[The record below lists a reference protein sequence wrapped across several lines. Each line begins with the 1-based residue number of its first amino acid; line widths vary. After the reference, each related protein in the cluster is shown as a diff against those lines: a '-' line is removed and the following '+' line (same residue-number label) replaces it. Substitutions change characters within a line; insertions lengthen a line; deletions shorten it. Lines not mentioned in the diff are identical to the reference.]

1 MSAKDTL
8 NKIAAVLGME
18 SKKEELAE
26 QEPVKVE
33 FAQMRLEN
41 GTVLEAEAFE
51 AGNDVFIVSNE
62 ERVAVPVGEYEM
74 EDGQILVVQ
83 EEGVIAEIKAAES
96 EESEEEELEE
106 DKMEY
111 ATKQEMSEIKAMVE
125 DLVKKVEEMGKK
137 EEPKE
142 EMSSQVVE
150 EETPA
155 LKHSPEREERKVKF
169 RYEANRPMSVQD
181 RIFNKLSNK

>member
-33 FAQMRLEN
+33 FAQMKLEN

-51 AGNDVFIVSNE
+51 SGNDVFIISDE

-74 EDGQILVVQ
+74 EDGKVLVV
-83 EEGVIAEIKAAES
+83 EDEGVIAEIKEAVA
-96 EESEEEELEE
+96 EESEEEEELKEE
-106 DKMEY
+106 EMEY

-142 EMSSQVVE
+142 EMSSQVE

>member
-8 NKIAAVLGME
+8 NKIAAVLGMD

-33 FAQMRLEN
+33 FAQMKLEN

-51 AGNDVFIVSNE
+51 AGNDVFIVSDE

-74 EDGQILVVQ
+74 EDGKVLVVE
-83 EEGVIAEIKAAES
+83 EEGVISEIREVEV
-96 EESEEEELEE
+96 EEPEEEELEE

-142 EMSSQVVE
+142 EMSAQE